1 MSEAIW
7 ALGRKAFLA
16 EVIIIAGLYL
26 SAVPTPTVAYEE
38 IKDPKISGAKIA
50 DAVATAQV
58 DQVIESLVAESMGAF
73 TQEEL
78 EPKLQV
84 MNYIFDKARLPG
96 REDLLAEKV
105 YGDSIAI
112 FWYRIAFRGKVEA
125 TFATM
130 YIKVTF
136 NKYIDYWQLTD
147 FDFQSKTADI
157 GLP

>member
-1 MSEAIW
+1 MSEAIC
-7 ALGRKAFLA
+7 ALRRRAFLA
-16 EVIIIAGLYL
+16 GVMIVAGLSL
-26 SAVPTPTVAYEE
+26 SALPMPTAAYDE

-58 DQVIESLVAESMGAF
+58 DQVIDSLVSESLGTF
-73 TQEEL
+73 KQEDL

-84 MNYIFDKARLPG
+84 MNYVFDKARLPG
-96 REDLLAEKV
+96 RKDLLAEKV

-112 FWYRIAFRGKVEA
+112 YWYRIAFLGKKEG

-130 YIKVTF
+130 YIKTTF
-136 NKYIDYWQLTD
+136 NKYVDYWTLTD
-147 FDFQSKTADI
+147 FDFQSKMADI